1 MYIYNT
7 ANEIYSYKDHSRT
20 FRDMKK
26 DFFERIDDYLES
38 LYERIQDL
46 EFENENLSNHLK
58 LDSDLWKDYMYSKNV
73 FK

>member
-7 ANEIYSYKDHSRT
+7 SNEIYSYKDHSRT